1 LSQHAIIKEDVSY
14 KQICGFHKEKPT
26 DYSPVLPLH
35 PVQQDLL
42 LDGILPQLSVKQ
54 QSLPHTKKRL

>member
-1 LSQHAIIKEDVSY
+1 MQN
-14 KQICGFHKEKPT
+14 CGFHKEKPT

-42 LDGILPQLSVKQ
+42 LDGILPQLPVK
-54 QSLPHTKKRL
+54 

>member
-1 LSQHAIIKEDVSY
+1 LRI
-14 KQICGFHKEKPT
+14 HKEKPT

-54 QSLPHTKKRL
+54 LSLGKNKKML

>member
-1 LSQHAIIKEDVSY
+1 LPQRPIITEDVTY

-42 LDGILPQLSVKQ
+42 LDGILPQLSEKQ
-54 QSLPHTKKRL
+54 LSLPHTKKL

>member
-1 LSQHAIIKEDVSY
+1 MTEDVSY
-14 KQICGFHKEKPT
+14 MQNCGFHKEKPT

-54 QSLPHTKKRL
+54 LSLPHTKKRL

>member
-1 LSQHAIIKEDVSY
+1 MRV
-14 KQICGFHKEKPT
+14 CGFLKEKPT

-42 LDGILPQLSVKQ
+42 LDSILPQLSEKQ
-54 QSLPHTKKRL
+54 LSLPYATEFSKKFSKSRF